1 MMNLLKNSS
10 FIIHH
15 SSFNS
20 MNRREYL
27 KNTALLLGYAV
38 SASALTSAFIACNSE
53 RQVQLD
59 WKPTFLTP
67 NQAKTLGEMTE
78 TILPKTATP
87 GAKEIGV
94 PQYID
99 SVLKNLLS
107 EAEQQDF
114 KKGLESL
121 EKLCQKTHGNSFEAC
136 TPAQREALLLQMDK
150 EAAKFP
156 PSLWGGIPM
165 SSKAVATPVVF
176 FRRLKALT
184 IMAYFTSEK
193 IGKEHLAYDPVPG
206 DFVACM
212 PLNGQR
218 VWSGE

>member
-1 MMNLLKNSS
+1 
-10 FIIHH
+10 
-15 SSFNS
+15 

-27 KNTALLLGYAV
+27 KNTALFLGYAV
-38 SASALTSAFIACNSE
+38 SASALTATFIACKNE

-78 TILPKTATP
+78 TILPKTSTP

-94 PQYID
+94 PQFID

-121 EKLCQKTHGNSFEAC
+121 EQVCQKTNGKYFDEC
-136 TPAQREALLLQMDK
+136 TLAQRETLLSQMDK
-150 EAAKFP
+150 AAVKLP
-156 PSLWGGIPM
+156 PM
-165 SSKAVATPVVF
+165 SFGGVSMANKDKGTADAPAIF
-176 FRRLKALT
+176 FKRLKSLT
-184 IMAYFTSEK
+184 VMAYFTSEK

-206 DFVACM
+206 DFIACM
-212 PLNGQR
+212 PLNAAQ
-218 VWSGE
+218 VSWSGE